1 MIKTAHSAKL
11 VLGAQFFSYF
21 GLSISIFTLLAFLI
35 GDFQV
40 FRQFIGQYQPS
51 LPIGLIYLMIG
62 FITGVFAYSKGLWFF
77 IFLLPLTPNLHFQ
90 LEQYS
95 GFSYS
100 YFVQSNQ
107 GLDLVVGFVCG
118 VLMNTYPRGRVF
130 LKGLPRKNFEQIVNM
145 PWQIGLALGYIL
157 LSSCLAVLRNIRQSA
172 SHTSIDGI
180 LFNVLNFRSLSWH
193 DDFFPL
199 ADLFAYGLA
208 ALMIAVLLPILSRS
222 KKPVYDIFHP
232 LTLGIIASAILGI
245 TQSLTGIG
253 LSDELLG
260 FRNDRLGYVAI
271 GFQPDLHSYA
281 SHMLLGV
288 LGLWGYY
295 LKESNALEKKYVLIA
310 IILSW
315 CALLLSKS
323 RASLFLAILAT
334 TIGLAVYVYYSRRMS
349 IKKIL
354 TILGLI
360 GICCFAFFY
369 YLLSQ
374 HELVLGL
381 GWLELLISKFSRLG
395 IAGLSDAT
403 QNFGGR
409 PEIYLAG
416 LRMWSE
422 FPLIGLGQGEFFRQ
436 SADVNFSHSFMLSQW
451 GGENAHNYFLQILV
465 ENGLIGFF
473 IICYAV
479 LFPVKFIFDT
489 QLRRSAL
496 AVGLIG
502 LAALLFGNVF
512 AHSLLVREN
521 LILAAILIAIMY
533 SWYYSIN
540 LNIAMAGGLIHRVF
554 ASPFAIIFV
563 VIVIFFSLFE
573 IYHSFYRFPFQTGS
587 RCFVTKPLS
596 ADGWTSGIY
605 EYPIPAGSKGVR
617 IELDTS
623 KIHDIVTHPVKVRA
637 DIVYFNKDW
646 SYDNNSLVTKN
657 AVWNTQKFESLDLK
671 IADNRLLENN
681 RGKLVL
687 RLSGCYV
694 PKNLGQSFDGRSLGV
709 QLINVGVY

>member
-1 MIKTAHSAKL
+1 MNKAAHSAKL
-11 VLGAQFFSYF
+11 VLGAQFFSNF
-21 GLSISIFTLLAFLI
+21 GLLIAIFTLLAFLI
-35 GDFQV
+35 GDFHV
-40 FRQFIGQYQPS
+40 FRQFIGQHQPA
-51 LPIGLIYLMIG
+51 LPIGLIYLVVG
-62 FITGVFAYSKGLWFF
+62 FIAGVFAYSRGLWVFV
-77 IFLLPLTPNLHFQ
+77 FLLPLTPNLHSQ
-90 LEQYS
+90 LQQYS

-118 VLMNTYPRGRVF
+118 VLMNAYSRV
-130 LKGLPRKNFEQIVNM
+130 PRKSFEQIVNM
-145 PWQIGLALGYIL
+145 PWQIGLALSYIF
-157 LSSCLAVLRNIRQSA
+157 LSSSLAVLRNIRQSA

-180 LFNVLNFRSLSWH
+180 VFNVINFRSLSWH
-193 DDFFPL
+193 DDFMPL

-208 ALMIAVLLPILSRS
+208 ALLIAVLLPILGRS

-260 FRNDRLGYVAI
+260 FRNDRLGFVAI
-271 GFQPDLHSYA
+271 GFQPDLHSFA
-281 SHMLLGV
+281 SHMLLGA

-295 LKESNALEKKYVLIA
+295 LKESNVLEKKYVLIA

-323 RASLFLAILAT
+323 RASLVLAILAT
-334 TIGLAVYVYYSRRMS
+334 MIGLGVYIYYSQRQS

-369 YLLSQ
+369 YLLSH
-374 HELVLGL
+374 HELALGL

-395 IAGLSDAT
+395 VAGLSDAT

-436 SADVNFSHSFMLSQW
+436 SADVNFSHSFMLSRW

-465 ENGLIGFF
+465 ENGLIGFLV
-473 IICYAV
+473 IAYAV

-489 QLRRSAL
+489 QLKRSQL

-502 LAALLFGNVF
+502 LAALLLGNVF

-521 LILAAILIAIMY
+521 LIFAAILIAIMY
-533 SWYYSIN
+533 SWYYTNNPNKTVVGGSIHKVFGSS
-540 LNIAMAGGLIHRVF
+540 IAIF
-554 ASPFAIIFV
+554 FV
-563 VIVIFFSLFE
+563 VTMMLFSLFE
-573 IYHSFYRFPFQTGS
+573 IYRSFYRFPFQTGV

-596 ADGWTSGIY
+596 TDGWTSGIY
-605 EYPIPAGSKGVR
+605 EYPVPAGSKGVR

-623 KIHDIVTHPVKVRA
+623 KIHDIVAHPVKVRA
-637 DIVYFNKDW
+637 DVVYFNKDW
-646 SYDNNSLVTKN
+646 SYDNNSLATQH
-657 AVWNTQKFESLDLK
+657 AVWNTQNLESLDLK
-671 IADNRLLENN
+671 ISDNRLLENN

-709 QLINVGVY
+709 QLINVGIY